1 MSKKVMEIK
10 VFGHFN
16 PKGFISFYFL
26 LMLFY
31 FVYCCITLMSKSKLE
46 GNVMF
51 KNAFGVLQKVGKALM
66 LPVALLPAAGI
77 LLALGAALQNPVL
90 LDIAPFLDNSGVAK
104 VASIMQ
110 NAGGIV
116 FGNLALL
123 FAVGV
128 AVGLA
133 GGEGVAGLAAIIG
146 YLIMNVTMGTALGLT
161 AEDVNGLNY
170 ASILGVPTLQTGVF
184 GGIIV
189 GIIAA
194 ALYNKFYE
202 IELPSYL
209 GFFAGKRFVPI
220 VTAGTSILLGLLML
234 VIWPPIQ
241 AGLNAFSQNM
251 VHANLTLSAFIFG
264 VIERSLIPFGLHHI
278 FYSPFWYEFGEY
290 VTKAGEVVRGDQR
303 IFMAQ
308 ISDNVQNLTAGTFM
322 TGKFPFMM
330 FGLPAAALAIYQEA
344 RPERKAVVG
353 GLMAS
358 AALTSFL
365 TGITEP
371 IEFSFLF
378 VAPVLFGIHA
388 IFAGLSFMVMHLLN
402 VKIGMTFSGGLIDYI
417 LFGLINP
424 QTNAWLVI
432 PVGLAFSVIYYFG
445 FRFAIR
451 KFNLKTPGREVAEET
466 ADAADAQGNEL
477 PYQILEAMGG
487 KDNIVHL
494 DACITRLRVSVKD
507 VKHVDKDRLKQLGAA
522 GVLEVGNNIQ
532 AIFGPRSETIKGQM
546 KDIMSGKKPSPATQ
560 PSAAKEVEQQI
571 EEVNPGALQNEEKA
585 NEVFVS
591 PIKGEIK
598 PITEVPDSV
607 FSGKMMG
614 DGFAIL
620 PSEGTV
626 VSPVDGKIVNVF
638 PTKHAI
644 GIVSDGGREI
654 LIHVGIDTVNLKGQG
669 FETLVSEND
678 RVEKGQA
685 LIKVDLDFVKKNA
698 PSIITPVVFTNLKQG
713 EKVVLKKQGAVELKE
728 ENIISIEK

>member
-1 MSKKVMEIK
+1 MLKK
-10 VFGHFN
+10 
-16 PKGFISFYFL
+16 
-26 LMLFY
+26 
-31 FVYCCITLMSKSKLE
+31 
-46 GNVMF
+46 
-51 KNAFGVLQKVGKALM
+51 AFGVLQKVGKALM

-77 LLALGAALQNPVL
+77 LLALGAALRNPAL
-90 LDIAPFLDNSGVAK
+90 LELAPFLDNSGVDM
-104 VASIMQ
+104 VAAVMQ
-110 NAGGIV
+110 KAGDVV
-116 FGNLALL
+116 FGNLPLL

-146 YLIMNVTMGTALGLT
+146 YLIMNVTMGTVLQIT
-161 AEDVNGLNY
+161 PEDVNGLNY
-170 ASILGVPTLQTGVF
+170 QNILGIPTLQTGVF

-194 ALYNKFYE
+194 ALYNKFFE

-220 VTAGTSILLGLLML
+220 ITAGTAILLGLAML

-241 AGLNAFSQNM
+241 NGLNAFSQNM

-264 VIERSLIPFGLHHI
+264 VVERSLIPFGLHHI
-278 FYSPFWYEFGEY
+278 FYSPFWYEFGQY
-290 VTKAGEVVRGDQR
+290 TTLAGDVVRGDQR

-308 ISDNVQNLTAGTFM
+308 IGDNVQDLTAGTFM

-353 GLMAS
+353 GLMVS

-371 IEFSFLF
+371 LEFSFLF
-378 VAPVLFGIHA
+378 VAPVLFGVHA
-388 IFAGLSFMVMHLLN
+388 IFAGLSFMTMHLLN

-424 QTNAWLVI
+424 QTNAWIVI
-432 PVGLAFSVIYYFG
+432 PVGLVFAVIYYFG

-451 KFNLKTPGREVAEET
+451 KFNLMTPGREEVEEEEVEGSAKGQT
-466 ADAADAQGNEL
+466 SDL
-477 PYQILEAMGG
+477 PYEVLEAMGG
-487 KDNIVHL
+487 KENIAHL
-494 DACITRLRVSVKD
+494 DACITRLRVSVNDIKD
-507 VKHVDKDRLKQLGAA
+507 VDKDRLKKLGAA

-546 KDIMSGKKPSPATQ
+546 RDIMNGKRPRPVETNQAT
-560 PSAAKEVEQQI
+560 EVEQQI
-571 EEVNPGALQNEEKA
+571 EEVNPEALQTHHDA
-585 NEVFVS
+585 DASADVFVS
-591 PIKGEIK
+591 PIKGEIL
-598 PITEVPDSV
+598 PITEVPDQV

-614 DGFAIL
+614 DGFAIV
-620 PSEGTV
+620 PAEGTV
-626 VSPVDGKIVNVF
+626 VSPVDGKIVNLF

-644 GIVSDGGREI
+644 GILSDSGREI

-678 RVEKGQA
+678 TVTKGQP
-685 LIKVDLDFVKKNA
+685 LLKVDLDYIKKNA
-698 PSIITPVVFTNLKQG
+698 TSTITPIVFTNLSEG
-713 EKVVLKKQGAVELKE
+713 ESIVINKKGNVDVKDED
-728 ENIISIEK
+728 IIKISK

>member
-1 MSKKVMEIK
+1 
-10 VFGHFN
+10 
-16 PKGFISFYFL
+16 
-26 LMLFY
+26 
-31 FVYCCITLMSKSKLE
+31 
-46 GNVMF
+46 MF
-51 KNAFGVLQKVGKALM
+51 KKAFGVLQKVGKALM

-77 LLALGAALQNPVL
+77 LLALGAALKNPVL
-90 LDIAPFLDNSGVAK
+90 IELAPFLDNSGVK
-104 VASIMQ
+104 MVASIMQ
-110 NAGGIV
+110 SAGDVV

-146 YLIMNVTMGTALGLT
+146 YLIMNITMGTALGLT

-170 ASILGVPTLQTGVF
+170 ASILGYPTLQTGVF
-184 GGIIV
+184 GGIIF

-194 ALYNKFYE
+194 ALYNRFYE

-220 VTAGTSILLGLLML
+220 ITAGTAIILGLIML

-241 AGLNAFSQNM
+241 TGLNAFSQNM

-290 VTKAGEVVRGDQR
+290 ATKAGEVVRGDQR

-308 ISDNVQNLTAGTFM
+308 ITDNVQNLTAGTFM

-330 FGLPAAALAIYQEA
+330 FGLPAAALAIYHEA
-344 RPERKAVVG
+344 RPERKVLVG

-388 IFAGLSFMVMHLLN
+388 VFAGLSFMVMHLLD

-432 PVGLAFSVIYYFG
+432 PVGLVFAVIYYFG
-445 FRFAIR
+445 FRYAIR
-451 KFNLKTPGREVAEET
+451 KFNLKTPGREVADEDEGPVVGK
-466 ADAADAQGNEL
+466 AGDL
-477 PYQILEAMGG
+477 PYSILEAMGG
-487 KDNIVHL
+487 KENISHL
-494 DACITRLRVSVKD
+494 DACITRLRVSVND
-507 VKHVDKDRLKQLGAA
+507 VKNVDKEQLKRLGAA

-546 KDIMSGKKPSPATQ
+546 KDIMNGRKPTPVTKA
-560 PSAAKEVEQQI
+560 PEKGVEQQI
-571 EEVNPGALQNEEKA
+571 EEINPEALQTEHSRDDRFIA
-585 NEVFVS
+585 
-591 PIKGEIK
+591 PIQGEIK
-598 PITEVPDSV
+598 PITEVPDQV

-614 DGFAIL
+614 DGFAMI
-620 PSEGTV
+620 PTDGTI
-626 VSPVDGKIVNVF
+626 VSPVNGKVINLF
-638 PTKHAI
+638 PTKHAL
-644 GIVSDGGREI
+644 GLLSDSGREI
-654 LIHVGIDTVNLKGQG
+654 LIHVGIDTVKLKGEG

-678 RVEKGQA
+678 RVEAGQP
-685 LIKVDLDFVKKNA
+685 LLKVDLDFIKSNA
-698 PSIITPVVFTNLKQG
+698 PSIMTPIVFTNLAQG
-713 EKVVLKKQGAVELKE
+713 ETVHIKKTGNVNVKE
-728 ENIISIEK
+728 ENIIEIVKS